1 MATAAQTVTQLAMQR
16 TGSMGQSSM
25 GGSQAFGASAPRVV
39 ATHQPQLAV
48 TKVFQPGPH
57 QSVPD
62 TANVTGP
69 HRFKY
74 FKRPIIP
81 FLSAQPPEVVFAPT
95 QGAAQPLEVP
105 EQVEEP
111 LAKEMATQSD
121 YRETEAQT
129 DPFSPDYWV
138 AQGKEPEVLSLASL
152 TYANGLPGG
161 LQEVKM
167 IERARQKRAF
177 EASFPPMTDESSL
190 ELRRVMMSEQEMRE
204 WNVREEEIKNL
215 QDGRVEQFAA
225 QLQHAAGEV
234 ERSWEDRVEHIRQIK
249 LTEKDKA
256 LSAVQRRR
264 IKALRK
270 LSDARKT
277 VDMEPGDAKRD
288 IVRDYADYS
297 SQVYAPFTRD
307 GRVTQDKLSHL
318 FEVHPG
324 RLQGLDQLTS
334 LEESLPESVTQV
346 HVQRPPK
353 EKSHL
358 TIVERKQRKIRGA
371 LDHMDAA
378 LKAAKQAK
386 PSEKEQKEA
395 LLAAYR
401 VVKPLERPPTP
412 QTEEPDVD
420 DDIENA
426 AVLLQRLIRGRA
438 VQNMMFEG
446 KERRLELIQEL
457 RAEEA
462 PGLDAEEQTAHEA
475 ELQLQEHNE
484 RVVSTSLEA
493 LQAELVSTTLDFL
506 SKELV
511 RFREERKIAEM
522 VRQVEL
528 TRRLREAEESG
539 RRQVEMEKRDLE
551 DAQWREV
558 MRIYNSSAD
567 TYLSE
572 IVSDAVEAVAA
583 RQAAYEVE
591 FKEAQ
596 LDQAVARIHGK
607 HDEAKAVV
615 LDLVSSFLF
624 PEVDR
629 QHKIRADQANDDRYK
644 HAADKSTVDA
654 VLDAAQRGSVGAGAA
669 GEDVELQ

>member
-1 MATAAQTVTQLAMQR
+1 
-16 TGSMGQSSM
+16 
-25 GGSQAFGASAPRVV
+25 
-39 ATHQPQLAV
+39 
-48 TKVFQPGPH
+48 
-57 QSVPD
+57 
-62 TANVTGP
+62 
-69 HRFKY
+69 
-74 FKRPIIP
+74 
-81 FLSAQPPEVVFAPT
+81 
-95 QGAAQPLEVP
+95 
-105 EQVEEP
+105 
-111 LAKEMATQSD
+111 
-121 YRETEAQT
+121 
-129 DPFSPDYWV
+129 
-138 AQGKEPEVLSLASL
+138 
-152 TYANGLPGG
+152 
-161 LQEVKM
+161 
-167 IERARQKRAF
+167 
-177 EASFPPMTDESSL
+177 
-190 ELRRVMMSEQEMRE
+190 
-204 WNVREEEIKNL
+204 
-215 QDGRVEQFAA
+215 
-225 QLQHAAGEV
+225 
-234 ERSWEDRVEHIRQIK
+234 
-249 LTEKDKA
+249 
-256 LSAVQRRR
+256 
-264 IKALRK
+264 
-270 LSDARKT
+270 
-277 VDMEPGDAKRD
+277 
-288 IVRDYADYS
+288 
-297 SQVYAPFTRD
+297 
-307 GRVTQDKLSHL
+307 
-318 FEVHPG
+318 
-324 RLQGLDQLTS
+324 
-334 LEESLPESVTQV
+334 
-346 HVQRPPK
+346 
-353 EKSHL
+353 
-358 TIVERKQRKIRGA
+358 
-371 LDHMDAA
+371 
-378 LKAAKQAK
+378 
-386 PSEKEQKEA
+386 
-395 LLAAYR
+395 